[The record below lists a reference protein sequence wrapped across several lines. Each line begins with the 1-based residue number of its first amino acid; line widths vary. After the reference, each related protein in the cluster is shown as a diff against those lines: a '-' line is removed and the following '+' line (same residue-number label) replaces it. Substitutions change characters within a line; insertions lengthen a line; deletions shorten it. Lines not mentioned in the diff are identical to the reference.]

1 MRLVLAE
8 DSVLLREGLTALLG
22 EAGFEVVGQA
32 GDGEEA
38 MRLVRTLRP
47 DVAVL
52 DIRMPPSYTDEGLR
66 TADEVRL
73 RDPGVGILVL
83 SQYVNTA
90 YVLRLMARGAK
101 GLGYLLKD
109 RVSDVRE
116 LADAVHRVSSGGS
129 VIDPDVVTR
138 LMDGRRH
145 GNRWESLSTRERE
158 VLELMAQGRSNRAIA
173 ERLCL
178 NEKTLEAH
186 VRSISNKLELMSSM
200 DDHRRV
206 LAVLS
211 YLRAPVSSSG
221 PEARHLIPADP
232 RGLSPGGA

>member
-8 DSVLLREGLTALLG
+8 DSVLLRDGLAALLG
-22 EAGFEVVGQA
+22 EAGFHVVGQA

-38 MRLVRTLRP
+38 IRLVRIFRP

-52 DIRMPPSYTDEGLR
+52 DTRMPPSYTDEGLR
-66 TADEVRL
+66 TADAIRL

-90 YVLRLMARGAK
+90 YVLRLMSQGAK

-116 LADAVHRVSSGGS
+116 LADAVHRVGSGGS
-129 VIDPDVVTR
+129 VIDPEVVTR
-138 LMDGRRH
+138 LMDGRRN
-145 GNRWESLSTRERE
+145 GNRWEHLTTQERD
-158 VLELMAQGRSNRAIA
+158 VLELMAQGRSNRPIA
-173 ERLCL
+173 ERLRL
-178 NEKTLEAH
+178 SESTVEAH
-186 VRSISNKLELMSSM
+186 VRSIFTKLDLVTPM
-200 DDHRRV
+200 DDDRRV

-211 YLRAPVSSSG
+211 YLRTPVSRLR
-221 PEARHLIPADP
+221 A
-232 RGLSPGGA
+232 